1 MECDS
6 CGEPVNP
13 ERWALGFTYCMKKQC
28 YNNRPS
34 ELTERMR
41 LVLLP
46 KQGYTIVEKTDP
58 FLYTGG
64 RSSGR

>member
-1 MECDS
+1 
-6 CGEPVNP
+6 
-13 ERWALGFTYCMKKQC
+13 MKKQC

>member
-1 MECDS
+1 
-6 CGEPVNP
+6 
-13 ERWALGFTYCMKKQC
+13 MKKRC
-28 YNNRPS
+28 FDNRPS

-64 RSSGR
+64 RSSGK